1 MGRDDGRGAGVGP
14 LSPVDGTL
22 YPGADENGSGVAAM
36 LEIARLWT
44 EQEFQPRRSVLFAA
58 WAGGDLRY
66 SGAHGFRDRPG
77 VLGLHTIVA
86 VIHLDRLGL

>member
-1 MGRDDGRGAGVGP
+1 
-14 LSPVDGTL
+14 
-22 YPGADENGSGVAAM
+22 M